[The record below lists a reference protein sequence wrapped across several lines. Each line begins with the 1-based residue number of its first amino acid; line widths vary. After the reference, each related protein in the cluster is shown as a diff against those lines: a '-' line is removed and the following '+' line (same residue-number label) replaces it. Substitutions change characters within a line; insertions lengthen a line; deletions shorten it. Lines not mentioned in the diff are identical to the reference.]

1 MLGTLFVIP
10 NDTRWNAW
18 FDAIKH
24 VNNLVS
30 YVNTVKTMKKNLKDV
45 CEFLKVPALTSEE
58 YLFISEYVSVMTPV
72 AYALDVL
79 QGEQHT
85 QVTSG
90 YLLPTIVVIRR
101 RLGQLAE
108 KEPPLLICK
117 PLVQVLLDGISKR
130 FDRFFN
136 LEYFQLAAVIH
147 PKFKLCWLDDREENE
162 KRLQKKI
169 ISRIEKK
176 LQAMQEE
183 DQSNSSLRKSNISPE
198 EEKHDFFTT
207 LSKGKKCDQSS
218 DNIWKIELTRYLES
232 KKTADNTCLNQYP
245 LIKRLFLL
253 LQCRSACQCCL

>member
-1 MLGTLFVIP
+1 MLFICSEGKIAKLLFFIFLLLLGTLFVIP

-30 YVNTVKTMKKNLKDV
+30 DVNTVKTMKKNLKDV
-45 CEFLKVPALTSEE
+45 CEFLKVPALTLED

-72 AYALDVL
+72 AYALDIL

-90 YLLPTIVVIRR
+90 YFLPTIVVIRR

-117 PLVQVLLDGISKR
+117 PLVQVLLDGISKC

-147 PKFKLCWLDDREENE
+147 PKFELCWLYDREENE
-162 KRLQKKI
+162 KKAPEENYIENLKKI
-169 ISRIEKK
+169 T
-176 LQAMQEE
+176 
-183 DQSNSSLRKSNISPE
+183 SNAGRR
-198 EEKHDFFTT
+198 
-207 LSKGKKCDQSS
+207 SK
-218 DNIWKIELTRYLES
+218 
-232 KKTADNTCLNQYP
+232 
-245 LIKRLFLL
+245 
-253 LQCRSACQCCL
+253 